1 MLDKPDIANYP
12 MDTRGRILTKTI
24 MEIVDKSKIIRNGLQ
39 SLEWPYVTVLPGND
53 QETYYRY
60 NLEDSYLLELIDMA
74 EIYIGLNPKLGWLSS
89 KEREYIKD
97 YGLWYTNDEKKKTWK
112 INGGGAG
119 DYMSD
124 WYIWINGKE
133 KFVESP
139 QHRC

>member
-1 MLDKPDIANYP
+1 M
-12 MDTRGRILTKTI
+12 
-24 MEIVDKSKIIRNGLQ
+24 
-39 SLEWPYVTVLPGND
+39 
-53 QETYYRY
+53 
-60 NLEDSYLLELIDMA
+60 
-74 EIYIGLNPKLGWLSS
+74 GWLSS

-97 YGLWYTNDEKKKTWK
+97 YGFWYTNDEKKKTWK